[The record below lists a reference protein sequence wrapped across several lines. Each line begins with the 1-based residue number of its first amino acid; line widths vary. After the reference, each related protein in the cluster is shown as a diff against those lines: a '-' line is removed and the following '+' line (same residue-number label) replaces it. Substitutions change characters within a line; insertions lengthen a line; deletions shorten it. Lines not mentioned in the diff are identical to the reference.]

1 MNKYLMSNGFIC
13 RVCLGLGVAL
23 VSFVGCRPS
32 VDSSAKTD
40 TKNPE
45 TTIAK
50 EDSLSKPS
58 GSEGSGSHEHESG
71 SHGGQILSLGRDS
84 YHVEVVETKGAT
96 SAERIV
102 RLYLLGAD
110 ESRIEEIEAGTLQA
124 YLKGDGDSEAV
135 TEKVDAEPQ
144 SGDSPGKTSVLVM
157 KIPEKFNG
165 KALAVTIPNIRFGT
179 ERFRLAF
186 DLATDEHEREAMHGI
201 TTSKEASAEDKELY
215 LTPGGL
221 YTEADIKANGG
232 VTAAQKF
239 RGIKATHDVKPKSGD
254 LLCPV
259 SMTKANAEF
268 TWIIGGKPYQ
278 FCCPPCVDE
287 FLALAKKSPEKV
299 NAPETYVKP

>member
-1 MNKYLMSNGFIC
+1 MNKYLISKGLIFS
-13 RVCLGLGVAL
+13 VCLGFGAAL
-23 VSFVGCRPS
+23 VTSIGCQPS
-32 VDSSAKTD
+32 ADSVAKSDTKSPEVTTANEDSSSKTSGG
-40 TKNPE
+40 
-45 TTIAK
+45 
-50 EDSLSKPS
+50 DSSN
-58 GSEGSGSHEHESG
+58 SHEHESG

-84 YHVEVVETKGAT
+84 YHVEVVETQGAT

-110 ESRIEEIEAGTLQA
+110 ESRIEEIEAVALQA
-124 YLKGDGDSEAV
+124 FLKVDGDSESV

-157 KIPEKFNG
+157 KIPKKFTD
-165 KALAVTIPNIRFGT
+165 KSVAVTIPNIRFGT

-186 DLATDEHEREAMHGI
+186 NLENDQHEQEAMHGVI
-201 TTSKEASAEDKELY
+201 AAKESSAEDEELY

-221 YTEADIKANGG
+221 YTDEDIKANGG

-254 LLCPV
+254 MLCPI

-268 TWIIGGKPYQ
+268 TWVIGGKAYQ

-287 FLALAKKSPEKV
+287 FLELAKKSPDKIS
-299 NAPETYVKP
+299 APETYVKP

>member
-1 MNKYLMSNGFIC
+1 MKKYLISKGLIFA
-13 RVCLGLGVAL
+13 VCFGVGATL
-23 VSFVGCRPS
+23 VFSVGCQPS
-32 VDSSAKTD
+32 ADSAAKSD
-40 TKNPE
+40 TKNLE
-45 TTIAK
+45 TTTTK
-50 EDSLSKPS
+50 EGSTSKTS
-58 GSEGSGSHEHESG
+58 GSDSPNSHEHESG
-71 SHGGQILSLGRDS
+71 SHGGQVLSLGRDS

-96 SAERIV
+96 SAERLV
-102 RLYLLGAD
+102 RLYLLGSD
-110 ESRIEEIEAGTLQA
+110 ESRIEEIEAVSLQA

-135 TEKVDAEPQ
+135 IEKVDAEPQ
-144 SGDSPGKTSVLVM
+144 PGDSPGKTSVMVM
-157 KIPEKFNG
+157 KIPEKFAD
-165 KALAVTIPNIRFGT
+165 KTLAITIPNIRFGT

-186 DLATDEHEREAMHGI
+186 KLESDQHEQEAMHGVI
-201 TTSKEASAEDKELY
+201 ASKEASAEDEELY

-221 YTEADIKANGG
+221 YTDEDIKANGG

-254 LLCPV
+254 MLCPI

-268 TWIIGGKPYQ
+268 TWVIGGKPYQ

>member
-1 MNKYLMSNGFIC
+1 MNKYLMSNVFIYC
-13 RVCLGLGVAL
+13 VSLGLGVAL
-23 VSFVGCRPS
+23 VSLVGCQPS
-32 VDSSAKTD
+32 ADSSAKTD
-40 TKNPE
+40 AKNPE
-45 TTIAK
+45 STIAK

-84 YHVEVVETKGAT
+84 YHVEVVETKGTT

-102 RLYLLGAD
+102 KLYLLGAD
-110 ESRIEEIEAGTLQA
+110 ESRIEEIEAVPLQA

-157 KIPEKFNG
+157 KIPEKFTD
-165 KALAVTIPNIRFGT
+165 KSLAITIPNIRFGT

-186 DLATDEHEREAMHGI
+186 NLENDQHEQEAMHGI
-201 TTSKEASAEDKELY
+201 TTSKEASAEDQELY

-299 NAPETYVKP
+299 SAPETYVKP